1 MRAMENLT
9 RWRVLTPL
17 LVVLVT
23 TEYVVKAA
31 TIR

>member
-9 RWRVLTPL
+9 RWRVLTRL